1 MENHA
6 PTFSEIIRSE
16 KPVLVDFFATWCMP
30 CKMME
35 PILEEVKHKIGDQV
49 LFYQVDVD
57 RNPLVA
63 SVYQISGV
71 PTLMVFHKGQPLW
84 RHSGF
89 VPPDQLLQVLQ
100 KIVQDTTTSAKDE
113 EVSSPAEEKH
123 S

>member
-1 MENHA
+1 
-6 PTFSEIIRSE
+6 
-16 KPVLVDFFATWCMP
+16 
-30 CKMME
+30 
-35 PILEEVKHKIGDQV
+35 
-49 LFYQVDVD
+49 
-57 RNPLVA
+57 LVA

-84 RHSGF
+84 RHSGV

-100 KIVQDTTTSAKDE
+100 KIVQETTTSAKVE